1 MTIGCKWQMYSLKF
15 INACYIKSICRILS
29 LPIGK
34 NCKKK
39 SKNTIKETLAEN
51 YVFYVIMKVIKNV
64 EENFTILK

>member
-1 MTIGCKWQMYSLKF
+1 MTNVQCEI
-15 INACYIKSICRILS
+15 INVCYIKSLLA

-51 YVFYVIMKVIKNV
+51 YLFYVMIKVIKKRRRKLHNIEVDNV
-64 EENFTILK
+64 LK